1 MIQETELIKEAIEK
15 GAAEVSSWDAFIGY
29 LDKIGIVLGVI
40 SVVAP
45 IGYQYIIKPVIRFY
59 KNNEYL
65 IQTVNQIKKEVT
77 PNGGSSIKDIINR
90 IDRRQVMIDKRSK
103 AIFYNV
109 DDAILEVDEDGN
121 ILWANQKFHDT
132 IGSKNISGLDW
143 VSHIDESQRGY
154 FLRELESCSE
164 KLRELRFETTSM
176 EGKKITFLGF
186 PYRDGDKN
194 YGFLIYIKGE

>member
-1 MIQETELIKEAIEK
+1 MDNIIEHLDRITIVFSAI
-15 GAAEVSSWDAFIGY
+15 AA
-29 LDKIGIVLGVI
+29 VI
-40 SVVAP
+40 SIT
-45 IGYQYIIKPVIRFY
+45 IGVYNFVIKPAIRLY
-59 KNNEYL
+59 KSHFVL
-65 IQTVNQIKKEVT
+65 MSIVDDIKKEVT

-109 DDAILEVDEDGN
+109 DDAILEVDENGN

-132 IGSKNISGLDW
+132 IGSKNVSGLDW
-143 VSHIDESQRGY
+143 VSHIDESQRGN

-176 EGKKITFLGF
+176 EGKKIIFLGF